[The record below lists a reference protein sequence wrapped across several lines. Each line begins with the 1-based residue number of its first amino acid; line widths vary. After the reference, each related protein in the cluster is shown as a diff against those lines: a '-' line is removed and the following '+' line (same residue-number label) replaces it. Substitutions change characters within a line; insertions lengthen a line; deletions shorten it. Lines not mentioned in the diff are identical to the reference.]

1 MSITQELLR
10 IGVGVDT
17 DPAISG
23 LRDFA
28 GEAEGALSPLESTLS
43 QASDGL
49 REVGKQS
56 GTAARGMSGL
66 ASVVSLVN
74 PQLGTAIRSVGNLTR
89 GLGLLRLGLGPAAL
103 LIGGVSA
110 ALYAYNQEQERAAR
124 LAASAASA
132 NDALNAS
139 QARLQ
144 GTLLDVEEALGDT
157 LDLEERLI
165 RVRQQAFAESLPGFQ
180 DMARAVNE
188 SHRELQRLEEGYRVL
203 LSIGAPARDLQIA
216 TDRLNEQAAIHR
228 RLQADQNVMIDNLRE
243 MVDLREELAIS
254 EHEEEE
260 TARENLRLS
269 HQQIEADTQRLE
281 LIKGIAEEQ
290 YRASEE
296 RKNQIIEE
304 ARLLADKEA
313 ETAAFIADLDKERQA
328 ARLAMNERV
337 QQQIREHQEERKE
350 LENEIAGV
358 LASFGDIAAMS
369 ARKRSEE
376 DNKAAERML
385 KVSKG
390 IGLAQVAIDTAVG
403 IQKALASFV
412 ENPVKSIVAV
422 AGLIAGAVVQTSKI
436 RSQTL
441 HQGGNLS
448 PDEQQ
453 VRTVILRDEAVTQG
467 GRVLSPEASRRM
479 ERGEGGGSQPV
490 VIPAFQHFGE
500 FFADVVESGGT
511 PLHDLIYE
519 GRTLGRVGY

>member
-1 MSITQELLR
+1 MSMVQELLR
-10 IGVGVDT
+10 IGLGVDT

-23 LRDFA
+23 LRDFV
-28 GEAEGALSPLESTLS
+28 GEAEGALSPLEGTLS

-66 ASVVSLVN
+66 ASVVSLIN
-74 PQLGTAIRSVGNLTR
+74 PQLGTAIRSVGNLSR

-103 LIGGVSA
+103 LVGAVSA
-110 ALYAYNQEQERAAR
+110 ALYHYNVEQERAAR

-132 NDALNAS
+132 NDALMAS
-139 QARLQ
+139 QGRLQ
-144 GTLLDVEEALGDT
+144 ATLSEVEETLGDT
-157 LDLEERLI
+157 LDIEERLI

-188 SHRELQRLEEGYRVL
+188 SHREVLRLEGEY
-203 LSIGAPARDLQIA
+203 RDLMAMNASDTSIQIGL
-216 TDRLNEQAAIHR
+216 DKLNEQIAVHR
-228 RLQADQNVMIDNLRE
+228 QLQADQNVMIDNLRE
-243 MVDLREELAIS
+243 MVDLREELAIA

-313 ETAAFIADLDKERQA
+313 ETAAYLEDLDRERQA
-328 ARLAMNERV
+328 ARMAMNERV
-337 QQQIREHQEERKE
+337 QQQIRDHQERRARMEA
-350 LENEIAGV
+350 EIGSVIEGV
-358 LASFGDIAAMS
+358 TDLALMS
-369 ARKRSEE
+369 ARKKADEDERAAKRSL
-376 DNKAAERML
+376 ML
-385 KVSKG
+385 SKTL
-390 IGLAQVAIDTAVG
+390 GLAKIAIDTAVG
-403 IQKALASFV
+403 IQKALSESAGNPIAAALKIASLV
-412 ENPVKSIVAV
+412 VSGVAQAATV
-422 AGLIAGAVVQTSKI
+422 SA
-436 RSQTL
+436 QTL
-441 HQGGNLS
+441 HQGGTLS

-453 VRTVILRDEAVTQG
+453 VRTVILRDETVTEG

-479 ERGEGGGSQPV
+479 ERGEGKAQTV

>member
-23 LRDFA
+23 LRDFV
-28 GEAEGALSPLESTLS
+28 GEAEGALSPLEGTLS

-66 ASVVSLVN
+66 ASVVSLIN
-74 PQLGTAIRSVGNLTR
+74 PQLGTAIRSVGNLSR

-103 LIGGVSA
+103 LVGAVSA
-110 ALYAYNQEQERAAR
+110 ALYHYNTEQERAAR

-132 NDALNAS
+132 NDALRAS
-139 QARLQ
+139 QDRLQ
-144 GTLLDVEEALGDT
+144 ATLSEVEETLGDT
-157 LDLEERLI
+157 LDIEERLI

-188 SHRELQRLEEGYRVL
+188 SHREVLRLEGEY
-203 LSIGAPARDLQIA
+203 RDLMAMNASDTSIQIGL
-216 TDRLNEQAAIHR
+216 DKLNEQIAVHR
-228 RLQADQNVMIDNLRE
+228 QLQADQNVMIDNLRE
-243 MVDLREELAIS
+243 MVDLREELAIA
-254 EHEEEE
+254 EHDEEEA
-260 TARENLRLS
+260 ARENLRLS

-313 ETAAFIADLDKERQA
+313 ETAAYLDDLDRQRAAAQQER
-328 ARLAMNERV
+328 N
-337 QQQIREHQEERKE
+337 QILQDQRRRIAEERAQME
-350 LENEIAGV
+350 AEIGSV
-358 LASFGDIAAMS
+358 IEDVTDLALMS
-369 ARKRSEE
+369 ARKKADEDERAARRSLAIA
-376 DNKAAERML
+376 KTL
-385 KVSKG
+385 
-390 IGLAQVAIDTAVG
+390 GLAQIAIDTAIG
-403 IQKALASFV
+403 IQKALAQFV
-412 ENPVKSIVAV
+412 VNPALSVASIASLV
-422 AGLIAGAVVQTSKI
+422 AGAATQAATVA
-436 RSQTL
+436 SQTL
-441 HQGGNLS
+441 HQGGTLS

-479 ERGEGGGSQPV
+479 ERGEGGAQTV